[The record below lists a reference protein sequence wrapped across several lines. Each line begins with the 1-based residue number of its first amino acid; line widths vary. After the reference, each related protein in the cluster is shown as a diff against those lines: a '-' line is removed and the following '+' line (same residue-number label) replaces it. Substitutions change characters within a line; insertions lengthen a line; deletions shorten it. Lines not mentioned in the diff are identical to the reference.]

1 MRTVSART
9 IVKEEL
15 PTPVPGPGEALVR
28 IDHVTLCGT
37 DLHIWEDDY
46 TTELPLIQGHELS
59 GTIAELVPGGASRP
73 RASGSDAMPDGAAQS
88 VLAAGV
94 RVAID
99 PLNTCGQCQACR
111 RGRGNVCPHLT
122 VLGCY
127 GDGGFAEYVVVP
139 QERLHPIPESIPS
152 DLAAVAEPISI
163 SLEAVTRGSATGEDT
178 VLVLGAGPI
187 GLLATLALHD
197 LGSTVVTADTLP
209 SRLELASHFGADH
222 TLLIDPSQDFP
233 AGQLDEF
240 IGEQAPDGP
249 DLVVEATGVPSS
261 LTSAIR
267 AVAPAGRVV
276 QVGISTRPTSFPLN
290 LVPFK
295 EVDILGSR
303 NSQGLIPQAL
313 ELIGRHQDTVRSL
326 LTHRFAVEDLDAAFA
341 TLADPSQDVGKIL
354 IEMPSA
360 AADPRVEKSEVNV

>member
-1 MRTVSART
+1 VFAMRTVSAKT
-9 IVKEEL
+9 IRKEEL
-15 PTPVPGPGEALVR
+15 PTPVPGPGQALVR

-46 TTELPLIQGHELS
+46 TTELPLIQGHELA
-59 GTIAELVPGGASRP
+59 GTVTQVVPG
-73 RASGSDAMPDGAAQS
+73 PDGAPA
-88 VLAAGV
+88 LDEGV

-99 PLNTCGQCQACR
+99 PLDTCGECQACR
-111 RGRGNVCPHLT
+111 RGRGNVCPQLT

-139 QERLHPIPESIPS
+139 VERLHPVPDGLPS
-152 DLAAVAEPISI
+152 ELAAVAEPIAI
-163 SLEAVTRGSATGEDT
+163 SLEAVTRGRATGDDV

-197 LGSTVVTADTLP
+197 VGATVVTADTLP
-209 SRLELASHFGADH
+209 NRLELARRFGADH
-222 TLLIDPSQDFP
+222 TLLIDPAQDFP
-233 AGQLDEF
+233 AETLAGY
-240 IGEQAPDGP
+240 IGGQAPDGP
-249 DLVVEATGVPSS
+249 DLVIEATGVPSS
-261 LTSAIR
+261 LTNAIR

-276 QVGISTRPTSFPLN
+276 QVGISTRPTNFPLN

-295 EVDILGSR
+295 EVDIMGSR

-326 LTHRFAVEDLDAAFA
+326 LTHRFAVEDLDTAFA
-341 TLADPSQDVGKIL
+341 TLADPSQEVGKIL
-354 IEMPSA
+354 IDMPSGQSGA
-360 AADPRVEKSEVNV
+360 RTENSEAIA

>member
-1 MRTVSART
+1 MRTVSAKT
-9 IVKEEL
+9 IREEEL
-15 PTPVPGPGEALVR
+15 PKPVPGPGQALVR

-59 GTIAELVPGGASRP
+59 GTITELVPG
-73 RASGSDAMPDGAAQS
+73 SGSREA
-88 VLAAGV
+88 LAEGV

-99 PLNTCGQCQACR
+99 PLDTCGECQACR

-139 QERLHPIPESIPS
+139 QERLYPIPDSLPS
-152 DLAAVAEPISI
+152 DLAPVAEPIAI
-163 SLEAVTRGSATGEDT
+163 SLEAVTRGRATGEDT

-197 LGSTVVTADTLP
+197 LGATVVTADTLP
-209 SRLELASHFGADH
+209 GRLELAKRFGADH
-222 TLLIDPSQDFP
+222 TLLIDPTQDFP
-233 AGQLDEF
+233 AETLAGY
-240 IGEQAPDGP
+240 IGDRAADGP
-249 DLVVEATGVPSS
+249 ELVIEATGVPSS
-261 LTSAIR
+261 LTNAIR

-276 QVGISTRPTSFPLN
+276 QVGISTRPTNFPLN

-313 ELIGRHQDTVRSL
+313 ELIARHQDTVRSL
-326 LTHRFAVEDLDAAFA
+326 LTHRFRIRDLESAFA
-341 TLADPSQDVGKIL
+341 TLGDPSQNVGKIL
-354 IEMPSA
+354 IDMHPEEA
-360 AADPRVEKSEVNV
+360 AS

>member
-1 MRTVSART
+1 MRTVSAKT
-9 IVKEEL
+9 IREEEL
-15 PTPVPGPGEALVR
+15 PMPVPGPGQALVR
-28 IDHVTLCGT
+28 IDYVTLCGT

-59 GTIAELVPGGASRP
+59 GIITEVVPGDG
-73 RASGSDAMPDGAAQS
+73 GSEGLS
-88 VLAAGV
+88 AGV

-99 PLNTCGQCQACR
+99 PLDTCGKCQACK

-139 QERLHPIPESIPS
+139 QERLYPIPDSLPS
-152 DLAAVAEPISI
+152 DLAPVAEPIAI
-163 SLEAVTRGSATGEDT
+163 SLEAVIRGRATGDDT

-197 LGSTVVTADTLP
+197 LGATVVTADTLP
-209 SRLELASHFGADH
+209 GRLELAKRFGADH
-222 TLLIDPSQDFP
+222 TLLIDPTQDFP
-233 AGQLDEF
+233 AETLAGY
-240 IGEQAPDGP
+240 IGERAAGGP
-249 DLVVEATGVPSS
+249 ELVIEATGVPSS
-261 LTSAIR
+261 LTNAIR

-276 QVGISTRPTSFPLN
+276 QVGISTRPTNFPLN

-326 LTHRFAVEDLDAAFA
+326 LTHRFGIRDLDAAFA
-341 TLADPSQDVGKIL
+341 TLGDPGQDVGKIL
-354 IEMPSA
+354 IDMHPEEGTA
-360 AADPRVEKSEVNV
+360 